1 MAGLKHE
8 RRDTMSNPMLFVE
21 AESGNVDI
29 DKAEEWKAFLALVC
43 VMDILQPT
51 FSTWMVLDTFIM
63 LSQIQLSIKYQNHAK
78 EENYQRIELQL
89 P

>member
-29 DKAEEWKAFLALVC
+29 DKAEEWKAFLASLC
-43 VMDILQPT
+43 DGYTPANIFNMDGT
-51 FSTWMVLDTFIM
+51 GYF
-63 LSQIQLSIKYQNHAK
+63 YHA
-78 EENYQRIELQL
+78 L
-89 P
+89 PNSKLN